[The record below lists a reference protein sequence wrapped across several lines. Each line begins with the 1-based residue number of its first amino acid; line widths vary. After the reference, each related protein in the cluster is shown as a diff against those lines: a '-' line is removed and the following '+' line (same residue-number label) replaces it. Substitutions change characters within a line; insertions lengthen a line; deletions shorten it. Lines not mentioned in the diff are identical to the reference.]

1 MTEEMEIFE
10 RIETAL
16 LRRNFQALK
25 AMTAEMNPADIAA
38 VMTDLR
44 PEQLLLF
51 FRLLP
56 KDSAAEAFVEV
67 DGDVQVELIKGFTDA
82 ELKSVMDELFVDDAV
97 DLIEEMPANV
107 VRRILRYT
115 PADIR
120 RTINELLA
128 YPEDSAG
135 SVMTVEYVDLKP
147 EMTVRQAF
155 AHIRKTGVDKETIY
169 TCYVVDKNRK
179 LIGLVSVK
187 DLLFADHEDTV
198 ADIMET
204 NVISVDTLEDKE
216 VVAQAFSKYNFIAL
230 PVVDKER
237 RLVGIV
243 TFDDA
248 MDVIEEEVTED
259 IEKMAAIV
267 SSGDNAP
274 YLRTGVFTFFK
285 QRIVWLMLLMV
296 SSTFTSLIIN
306 GFENS
311 LSTCLVLTAFIP
323 MLMGT
328 GGNAG
333 SQASVTV
340 IRSLSLGELRFD
352 DAFRVIWKEIRI
364 SVLCGLALSLVNF
377 GKMLLVDQLLFKN
390 PDVTWT
396 VALVVSL
403 SIILTVLVAKFVG
416 GLLPILADRVGID
429 PAVMASPLIT
439 TTVDVLSLLIYL
451 SIATAVLGL

>member
-230 PVVDKER
+230 PVVDKEQ

-248 MDVIEEEVTED
+248 MDVIEEEVT
-259 IEKMAAIV
+259 
-267 SSGDNAP
+267 
-274 YLRTGVFTFFK
+274 
-285 QRIVWLMLLMV
+285 
-296 SSTFTSLIIN
+296 
-306 GFENS
+306 
-311 LSTCLVLTAFIP
+311 
-323 MLMGT
+323 
-328 GGNAG
+328 
-333 SQASVTV
+333 
-340 IRSLSLGELRFD
+340 
-352 DAFRVIWKEIRI
+352 
-364 SVLCGLALSLVNF
+364 
-377 GKMLLVDQLLFKN
+377 
-390 PDVTWT
+390 
-396 VALVVSL
+396 
-403 SIILTVLVAKFVG
+403 
-416 GLLPILADRVGID
+416 
-429 PAVMASPLIT
+429 
-439 TTVDVLSLLIYL
+439 
-451 SIATAVLGL
+451 

>member
-1 MTEEMEIFE
+1 MTEETEIFE
-10 RIETAL
+10 QVQTAL
-16 LRRNFQALK
+16 SRRNFQELK
-25 AMTAEMNPADIAA
+25 QMTAEMNPADIAA
-38 VMTDLR
+38 VMADLR

-56 KDSAAEAFVEV
+56 KDSAADAFVEV
-67 DGDVQVELIKGFTDA
+67 DGDIQVELIKGFTDA
-82 ELKSVMDELFVDDAV
+82 ELRSVMDDLFVDDAV

-107 VRRILRYT
+107 VRRILKYT

-128 YPEDSAG
+128 YPEDTAG
-135 SVMTVEYVDLKP
+135 SGMTVEYVDLKA

-187 DLLFADHEDTV
+187 DLLFADYEDVV

-216 VVAQAFSKYNFIAL
+216 VVAQAFGKYNFIAL
-230 PVVDKER
+230 PVVDKEN

-248 MDVIEEEVTED
+248 MDVIEEEAPED

-267 SSGDNAP
+267 STGDTVP
-274 YLRTGVFTFFK
+274 YLRTAVFTFFK
-285 QRIVWLMLLMV
+285 QRIIWLLLLMV
-296 SSTFTSLIIN
+296 SSPFTSLIIN
-306 GFENS
+306 GFENR
-311 LSTCLVLTAFIP
+311 LSTCLVLPAFIP

-340 IRSLSLGELRFD
+340 IRSLSLGDLDFRD
-352 DAFRVIWKEIRI
+352 VFRVIWKEVRV
-364 SVLCGLALSLVNF
+364 SVLCGLVLGIVNF
-377 GKMLLVDQLLFKN
+377 GKMLLVDRWLFQN
-390 PDVTWT
+390 PDVTWS

-403 SIILTVLVAKFVG
+403 SIVLTVLVAKFVG
-416 GLLPILADRVGID
+416 GLLPILADRIGID

-451 SIATAVLGL
+451 SFASAVLGL